1 MQKFIFIIAVFVAVR
16 ATAAPVFV
24 GTRASAAPVAPVF
37 TRADLVAS
45 GLTCSLCSNS
55 IYKALVALPFIAKVT
70 PDVEN
75 SSFRIFFRPGTTP
88 DIDALSHA
96 VIAAGFSVA
105 RMTLTLDLDHIQ
117 VQNDT
122 QVVLGG
128 LTFRFLRVTQETLN
142 GETTLRVVDKD
153 FLPSKEYRRYAV
165 QAGHSEGT
173 RIYHVTI

>member
-1 MQKFIFIIAVFVAVR
+1 MQKIIFFIAVFVVTRTTAGAVFGGMR
-16 ATAAPVFV
+16 ATAAP
-24 GTRASAAPVAPVF
+24 AAPVF

-55 IYKALVALPFIAKVT
+55 IYKALVALPFVAKVT

-75 SSFRIFFRPGTTP
+75 SSFRIFFRPGKTP
-88 DIDALSHA
+88 DIDALGRA
-96 VIAAGFSVA
+96 VTGAGFSVA
-105 RMTLTLDLDHIQ
+105 RMTLTLDLDHIE
-117 VQNDT
+117 VQNDA

-128 LTFRFLRVTQETLN
+128 LTFRFMHVTQETLN

-165 QAGHSEGT
+165 QARHGDGT